1 MSFCLHSCARRYDKG
16 ARIILN
22 GWTASSSATTYGPL
36 DAEVDAFAVRY
47 PDALIISGAGNHGAL
62 THKADRCQPCS
73 ILTTLAL
80 VIREQARV
88 DLVRW

>member
-1 MSFCLHSCARRYDKG
+1 MSTAKGKVVDAADHQIKTQLYGLRALFLPSGVCSRRYEKG

-22 GWTASSSATTYGPL
+22 GWTAGHTATTYGPL

-62 THKADRCQPCS
+62 T
-73 ILTTLAL
+73 
-80 VIREQARV
+80 
-88 DLVRW
+88 